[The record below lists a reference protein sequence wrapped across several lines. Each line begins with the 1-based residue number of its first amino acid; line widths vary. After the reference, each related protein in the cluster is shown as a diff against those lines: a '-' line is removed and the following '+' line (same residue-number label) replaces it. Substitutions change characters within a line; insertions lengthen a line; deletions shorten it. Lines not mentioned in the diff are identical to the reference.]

1 MDTFSLVFKVHQL
14 FYLRP
19 YRFFDIGQRH
29 NYYDDYRNKYILK
42 RLSERSYY
50 KANNLMRQL
59 CHQYGDRFKLSFVF
73 SGTAVDQ
80 MQWYA
85 PELLE
90 DFRQLLTLPNVEILA
105 GDDSGSAMAILDK
118 NLWKLQVE
126 RHRTRMKEVFGKC
139 SDVLAGTE
147 LLYDDPI
154 GKVAAEMGYKGML
167 SEGASQILGWKS
179 PHVIYRHPECDLRLI
194 LRDGQLSELVSLHF
208 SEKNHPDWPVTAQ
221 KFAQKASRNKEALS
235 GRNHVN
241 FYCHYATLGEYQQE
255 DSGIFDFFRHLPQAM
270 AEHGF
275 TFTSLSEIC
284 KTEEEPPV
292 LHVPFTTSALDEE
305 KDLTAFYANEL
316 QRDVIANWKKICP
329 SMRSCPVEELQKDF
343 RFLTSV
349 EHLAFMSTKYF
360 TEKPSIRY
368 LNPYDSPYDAYI
380 DYMNIWSDFSQRLQ
394 GL

>member
-1 MDTFSLVFKVHQL
+1 MNHTFSLIFKVHQL

-42 RLSERSYY
+42 RFSERSYY
-50 KANNLMRQL
+50 PANRLMHEL
-59 CHQYGDRFKLSFVF
+59 CDRYGDKFRLSFVF

-90 DFRQLLTLPNVEILA
+90 DFKQLLTRANVEILS
-105 GDDSGSAMAILDK
+105 GDDSCSALAVLDK
-118 NLWKLQVE
+118 NLWKNQVE
-126 RHRTRMKEVFGKC
+126 RHRQRMKEVFGKC

-154 GKVAAEMGYKGML
+154 GKIAAEMGYKGIL
-167 SEGASQILGWKS
+167 AEGAKTVLGWKS
-179 PHVIYRHPECDLRLI
+179 PHMLYKHPECDLNLI
-194 LRDGQLSELVSLHF
+194 LRDGELSENISVRFADHPVSA
-208 SEKNHPDWPVTAQ
+208 AQ
-221 KFAQKASRNKEALS
+221 FAHDAAQDRDSLPEGS
-235 GRNHVN
+235 HVN
-241 FYCHYATLGEYQQE
+241 FYVNYATLGEYQE
-255 DSGIFDFFRHLPQAM
+255 EETGIFDFFRHLPQ
-270 AEHGF
+270 EIIGQGF
-275 TFTSLSEIC
+275 SFVSLSDLC
-284 KTEEEPPV
+284 QLQTEKPA
-292 LHVPFTTSALDEE
+292 LHVPFTTSDMDEE
-305 KDLTAFYANEL
+305 KDLTALYANEL
-316 QRDVIANWKKICP
+316 QRDVIANWKKVCS

-380 DYMNIWSDFSQRLQ
+380 DYMNIWSDFTQRLQ

>member
-1 MDTFSLVFKVHQL
+1 MNTFSLVFKVHQL

-42 RLSERSYY
+42 RFSERSYY
-50 KANNLMRQL
+50 KANRLMHEL
-59 CHQYGDRFKLSFVF
+59 CDRYGERFKISFVF

-90 DFRQLLTLPNVEILA
+90 DFKQLLTRPNVEILA
-105 GDDSGSAMAILDK
+105 GDDSCSALAVMDR
-118 NLWKLQVE
+118 NLWKAQVE

-139 SDVLAGTE
+139 SDILAGTE
-147 LLYDDPI
+147 LLYDDQI
-154 GKVAAEMGYKGML
+154 GKTAAEMGYKGIL
-167 SEGASQILGWKS
+167 AEGAKPVLGWKS
-179 PHVIYRHPECDLRLI
+179 PHVLYKHPECDLNLI
-194 LRDGQLSELVSLHF
+194 LRDGVLSESVSIHF
-208 SEKNHPDWPVTAQ
+208 AGKTSLTAPEFASLAAQDKESIPDG
-221 KFAQKASRNKEALS
+221 S
-235 GRNHVN
+235 HVN
-241 FYCHYATLGEYQQE
+241 FYCNYATLGEYQDE
-255 DSGIFDFFRHLPQAM
+255 ESGIFEFFRHLPQEIM
-270 AEHGF
+270 NQGF
-275 TFTSLSEIC
+275 DFVSLSELC
-284 KTEEEPPV
+284 ALPDERPA
-292 LHVPFTTSALDEE
+292 LHVPFTTSVMDEE
-305 KDLTAFYANEL
+305 KDLTFLYANEL
-316 QRDVIANWKKICP
+316 QRDVIANWKKVCP

-380 DYMNIWSDFSQRLQ
+380 DYMNIWSDFTQRLQ